1 MRKHRHRSLR
11 ALGATAAEV
20 LDAVLRRCV
29 PGHPGADPLT
39 QFVPVDGDWL
49 PDEQAVAT
57 DRPPAASR
65 HSGPPGA
72 DGEHRSAPL
81 RSGAMG
87 SALVYVIVVGL
98 VAAAVYLL
106 AAFVFGRGEELAP
119 MPPGATPTRLPARDL
134 TAGDVRD
141 LRFQQ
146 ALRGYKCSEVDWA
159 LERLAAEVDALRARI
174 EAMETDGEAPAA
186 TLNGHAE
193 PAPRPGRPDAHRPDR
208 DGPGRA
214 RAGTGC
220 VTARHKERRPVPGGE
235 CPASTAPDA
244 DAGPRRQHA
253 GGTPDGATGDH
264 GVGRRRRTGRDGV
277 GRGHRL
283 GVPG

>member
-1 MRKHRHRSLR
+1 
-11 ALGATAAEV
+11 
-20 LDAVLRRCV
+20 
-29 PGHPGADPLT
+29 
-39 QFVPVDGDWL
+39 
-49 PDEQAVAT
+49 
-57 DRPPAASR
+57 
-65 HSGPPGA
+65 
-72 DGEHRSAPL
+72 
-81 RSGAMG
+81 MG

-174 EAMETDGEAPAA
+174 DAMEADGEAPPA

-193 PAPRPGRPDAHRPDR
+193 PASDLADLADPTPTDPTATGRDAPGPSQAAGQAAAAAASHGASSGAGRGMSGV
-208 DGPGRA
+208 DGPGR
-214 RAGTGC
+214 
-220 VTARHKERRPVPGGE
+220 
-235 CPASTAPDA
+235 
-244 DAGPRRQHA
+244 
-253 GGTPDGATGDH
+253 
-264 GVGRRRRTGRDGV
+264 
-277 GRGHRL
+277 
-283 GVPG
+283 

>member
-1 MRKHRHRSLR
+1 
-11 ALGATAAEV
+11 
-20 LDAVLRRCV
+20 
-29 PGHPGADPLT
+29 
-39 QFVPVDGDWL
+39 
-49 PDEQAVAT
+49 
-57 DRPPAASR
+57 
-65 HSGPPGA
+65 
-72 DGEHRSAPL
+72 
-81 RSGAMG
+81 MG

-174 EAMETDGEAPAA
+174 EAMESDDEAPAA

-193 PAPRPGRPDAHRPDR
+193 PASDLADPTPTDPTVTGRDALGPAQAPASQGASSGAGRGMSGV
-208 DGPGRA
+208 DGPGR
-214 RAGTGC
+214 
-220 VTARHKERRPVPGGE
+220 
-235 CPASTAPDA
+235 
-244 DAGPRRQHA
+244 
-253 GGTPDGATGDH
+253 
-264 GVGRRRRTGRDGV
+264 
-277 GRGHRL
+277 
-283 GVPG
+283 

>member
-1 MRKHRHRSLR
+1 
-11 ALGATAAEV
+11 
-20 LDAVLRRCV
+20 
-29 PGHPGADPLT
+29 
-39 QFVPVDGDWL
+39 
-49 PDEQAVAT
+49 
-57 DRPPAASR
+57 
-65 HSGPPGA
+65 
-72 DGEHRSAPL
+72 
-81 RSGAMG
+81 MG

-174 EAMETDGEAPAA
+174 EAMETDAETPAA

-193 PAPRPGRPDAHRPDR
+193 PAPDLADPTPTDPTVTGGDALGPAQPASQAASQGASSGAGRGMSGV
-208 DGPGRA
+208 DGPGR
-214 RAGTGC
+214 
-220 VTARHKERRPVPGGE
+220 
-235 CPASTAPDA
+235 
-244 DAGPRRQHA
+244 
-253 GGTPDGATGDH
+253 
-264 GVGRRRRTGRDGV
+264 
-277 GRGHRL
+277 
-283 GVPG
+283 